1 VQREYLVNAFEELL
15 KELRKGHSKIIIDM
29 RCGTNK
35 ATAQGLGVILLT
47 VTTVILLAS
56 GADPIISMLALFA
69 NVLLYF

>member
-1 VQREYLVNAFEELL
+1 
-15 KELRKGHSKIIIDM
+15 M